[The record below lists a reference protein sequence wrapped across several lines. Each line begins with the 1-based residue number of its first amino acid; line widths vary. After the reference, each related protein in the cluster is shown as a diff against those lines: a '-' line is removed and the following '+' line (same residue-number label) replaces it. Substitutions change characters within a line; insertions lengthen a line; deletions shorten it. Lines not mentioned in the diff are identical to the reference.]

1 MTEEQFTFPTE
12 DIQELSITVDAQF
25 ADEAADIATMVVP
38 YGIYLEDYRFLEE
51 DVQAIT
57 HDNLIDDALRNKDRS
72 KAIVHLYLPE
82 HTPLTE
88 AISFVSERL
97 TAAGIPFS
105 CHTALC
111 KQEDWA
117 NHWKQYFHCL
127 ELGERLLIRPLWEE
141 IPQTDRVVL
150 SIEPGAVFGTG
161 AHETTRLCLKLIE
174 RYTKQ
179 GFRMLDVGCG
189 SGILA
194 IASLLLGAETAHG
207 IDIDPSAVRISTE
220 NARVNGV
227 QDRYDCFCG
236 SLTEQAE
243 GKYDLVAANIV
254 ADILLQLLPEIP
266 SVLKSDG
273 ILLLSGIVD
282 TREQDI
288 LDALDG
294 KLRVVERLYE
304 NGWVALAVT
313 PAEGSYDRK

>member
-12 DIQELSITVDAQF
+12 DFQELSITVDAQF
-25 ADEAADIATMVVP
+25 ADAAADIATMVVP

-51 DVQAIT
+51 DVQTIT
-57 HDNLIDDALRNKDRS
+57 HDNLIDEELLQKDRS

-82 HTPLTE
+82 HTPVAE
-88 AISFVSERL
+88 AVTFVSERL

-105 CHTALC
+105 CQTALC

-117 NHWKQYFHCL
+117 NNWKLYFHCL
-127 ELGERLLIRPLWEE
+127 ELGQRLLIRPLWEE

-161 AHETTRLCLKLIE
+161 AHETTRLCLKLVE
-174 RYTKQ
+174 QYTKN
-179 GFRMLDVGCG
+179 GYRMLDVGCG
-189 SGILA
+189 SGMLA
-194 IASLLLGAETAHG
+194 IASLLLGASTADG
-207 IDIDPSAVRISTE
+207 IDNDTAAAKIYTE

-227 QDRYDCFCG
+227 ADRYRCFCG

-266 SVLKSDG
+266 VVLKSNG
-273 ILLLSGIVD
+273 ILLLSGIVE
-282 TREQDI
+282 TREADI
-288 LDALDG
+288 MSALG
-294 KLRVVERLYE
+294 NRFRLVERLYE

-313 PAEGSYDRK
+313 PTEE